1 MEEQIA
7 ELNRKLDRV
16 LDLLEKKHKT
26 VTEKEWSVENYSDK
40 AVIIKF
46 SFCEIFKK
54 SVKDLSGK
62 WMVAKR
68 GWMFPISEAEK
79 VIKILSEEYT
89 DWAFV
94 DKRSNA
100 D

>member
-1 MEEQIA
+1 
-7 ELNRKLDRV
+7 
-16 LDLLEKKHKT
+16 
-26 VTEKEWSVENYSDK
+26 
-40 AVIIKF
+40 
-46 SFCEIFKK
+46 
-54 SVKDLSGK
+54 
-62 WMVAKR
+62 
-68 GWMFPISEAEK
+68 MFPISEAEK